1 MLKLTTF
8 NQEFVV
14 QVGMAIRIQ
23 NVRTEQVFTAHVG
36 LIRGTN
42 VAVFEEDAIYVFS
55 ADSRLD
61 DTEMFQLADKATL
74 SHH

>member
-8 NQEFVV
+8 NTEFVV

-36 LIRGTN
+36 LIRGAN